1 MSEAVA
7 TDINAAAPSVLDK
20 FIGNRSIVDRVKVAL
35 EASWADGVKF
45 PNTLMVGPPGLGKT
59 LLATILSREMGNET
73 LREQLGSNLN
83 WRGTLAG
90 FLLDPN
96 DREVALIDE
105 ADNMTAQAQVGLY
118 RALEDKRVFGDACG
132 PESSKPIAIS
142 DFSLICCTNH
152 EHSLVA
158 PLRERFRLILRF
170 DYYSTDEMVKVIDQR
185 AKMLRWDIQPEVLPL
200 LAERGR
206 GVPRVGLRLLEACRR
221 TARAEGA
228 TTIKVAHFERTV
240 KLEGID
246 HLGLDDLER
255 RYLTYLAEAGGTV
268 RVGVIAARLGLP
280 MQTVSTVIEEYLIR
294 QGLVLRTE
302 DGRQLSPKGLR
313 HVKGETNTASAES
326 QGA

>member
-1 MSEAVA
+1 MSEPAA
-7 TDINAAAPSVLDK
+7 TDINAASPSVLNK
-20 FIGNRSIVDRVKVAL
+20 FIGNRSVVERVQVAL
-35 EASWADGVKF
+35 EAAWADGVKF

-59 LLATILSREMGNET
+59 LLATIISREMGNET

-83 WRGTLAG
+83 FRGTLAG

-96 DREVALIDE
+96 EREVALIDE
-105 ADNMTAQAQVGLY
+105 ADNMTSQAQVGLY

-132 PESSKPIAIS
+132 PESSKAIAIS
-142 DFSLICCTNH
+142 DFSLLCCTNH

-170 DYYSTDEMVKVIDQR
+170 DYYTAEEMVKVIDQR
-185 AKMLRWDIQPEVLPL
+185 AKMLRWDVAPEVLPL
-200 LAERGR
+200 LAQRGR

-228 TTIKVAHFERTV
+228 TTITVAHFERTV

-246 HLGLDDLER
+246 NLGLDELER
-255 RYLTYLAEAGGTV
+255 RYLAYLAEADGTV

-280 MQTVSTVIEEYLIR
+280 MQTVSDVVEDYLIR
-294 QGLVLRTE
+294 EGLILRTE
-302 DGRQLSPKGLR
+302 CGRALTPKGLR
-313 HVKGETNTASAES
+313 HVKGESETAAES
-326 QGA
+326 KGA